1 MGLFNPLGQT
11 WLNALILKPD
21 EQVIAAWDGDRETQE
36 QIARTKTVERGT
48 FRKHNEQVTT
58 GKYDT
63 VKDTN
68 SGFLVL
74 TSQRLIWFER
84 HGTLSKQVRPTLTF
98 NLQEIQGIAK
108 GGKLATWVSIADNT
122 REHLFHFGRY
132 SDEDFLKG
140 FKGPIVQASFK
151 LKQKLEQ
158 DRTTNAV
165 TDSRAIAKA
174 QVEMISCQYCE
185 AKNASDKERCWRC
198 GASLQSEQISNDLPD
213 TEPSQL
219 ESNTSN

>member
-11 WLNALILKPD
+11 WLNALILKP
-21 EQVIAAWDGDRETQE
+21 EEKVIAAWDGNRETQE
-36 QIARTKTVERGT
+36 QIARTKTVQRGMI
-48 FRKHNEQVTT
+48 RKHNEQVAT

-63 VKDTN
+63 AKETN

-74 TSQRLIWFER
+74 TSQRLVWFER
-84 HGTLSKQVRPTLTF
+84 HGLMSKQVRPTVTF

-122 REHLFHFGRY
+122 QEHLFHFGRW
-132 SDEDFLKG
+132 SDEDFLKS
-140 FKGPIVQASFK
+140 FKGPVVQAAFR

-158 DRTTNAV
+158 VRTTNAV
-165 TDSRAIAKA
+165 EDARAIAKA
-174 QVEMISCQYCE
+174 QVEMIACQYCE

-198 GASLQSEQISNDLPD
+198 GASLQSEQMQSDLPD
-213 TEPSQL
+213 TESAEL
-219 ESNTSN
+219 ESNSSN